1 MSMVPL
7 KSKQAEVSFNDEML
21 ILVDEDDNVTGYDE
35 KISVHQGAG
44 KLHRAFSIFLFS
56 PCGKVLLQRRSR
68 QKPLWPLYWSNSVCS
83 HPRRGETCELAAVR
97 RLQEELAVSTEL
109 ELLYRFRYSASFG
122 SIGSE
127 HELCKVFIG
136 SVDTRY
142 PIRANDNEVAE
153 WDWVPIAE
161 LEARIA
167 GQPQQFT
174 PWLLLEWDKFREDD
188 YRDIVRLIENQ
199 RHWGR
204 VIG

>member
-7 KSKQAEVSFNDEML
+7 KSRQAEVSFNDEML
-21 ILVDEDDNVTGYDE
+21 ILVDDDDNVTGYDE
-35 KISVHQGAG
+35 KFNVHQGAG

-56 PCGKVLLQRRSR
+56 PCGKVLLQQRSG

-97 RLQEELAVSTEL
+97 RLQEELAVSTDL
-109 ELLYRFRYSASFG
+109 ELLYQFRYSARFG
-122 SIGSE
+122 TVGSE

-136 SVDTRY
+136 SVDTDY
-142 PIRANDNEVAE
+142 PIRANDNEVA
-153 WDWVPIAE
+153 DWGWVSIAE

-167 GQPQQFT
+167 SQPQQFT
-174 PWLLLEWDKFREDD
+174 PWLLLEWNKFREDG
-188 YRDIVRLIENQ
+188 YSDIMRLIERQ
-199 RHWGR
+199 RHWSR